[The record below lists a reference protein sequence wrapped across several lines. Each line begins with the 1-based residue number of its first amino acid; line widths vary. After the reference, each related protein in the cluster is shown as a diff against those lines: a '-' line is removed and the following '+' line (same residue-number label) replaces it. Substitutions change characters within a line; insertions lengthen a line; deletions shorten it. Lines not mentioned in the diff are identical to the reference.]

1 MDVSTLQLVFPDEL
15 QGGTYGV
22 VRSHDSKIKKDR
34 YYEIKHPV
42 TKEIIYVC
50 SQWTAGP
57 RIDGFIK
64 YVNEN
69 IDGIEITLRS

>member
-1 MDVSTLQLVFPDEL
+1 M
-15 QGGTYGV
+15 
-22 VRSHDSKIKKDR
+22 VRGSDSEIRKDR
-34 YYEIKHPV
+34 YYEIEHPV
-42 TKEIIYVC
+42 TKEKIYVC

-64 YVNEN
+64 HVNEN